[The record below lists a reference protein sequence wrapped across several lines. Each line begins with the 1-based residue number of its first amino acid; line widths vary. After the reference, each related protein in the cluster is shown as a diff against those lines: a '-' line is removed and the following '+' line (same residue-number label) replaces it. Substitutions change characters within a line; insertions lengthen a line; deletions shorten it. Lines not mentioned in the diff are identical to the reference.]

1 MQCRVLLV
9 GCSVLALTLAG
20 GEVATSDTIDHN
32 PPLVASQQPPAAT
45 HGLSSQSGESTTL
58 EVAPQGAES
67 KTGEL
72 APQPGMSAENPQSS
86 NTSEQ
91 RQFKPSDAADVDT
104 RDFRPQGDEPFS
116 PPCLGAALEYTTKCY
131 RGMEEHGLEVVSV
144 DPSSGAARA
153 GLHGQTR
160 ATALGIIGGVLLG
173 PLELMVLPLLE
184 RSGAL
189 GTGGDLVLAVDDI
202 RVRDVNE
209 FRKAMRALKPGD
221 SVYLTVIR
229 PLRGGGHQTMRIR
242 VDLDSCSNADVVQGP
257 IPQEDQIPPHSGSLN

>member
-1 MQCRVLLV
+1 
-9 GCSVLALTLAG
+9 
-20 GEVATSDTIDHN
+20 
-32 PPLVASQQPPAAT
+32 
-45 HGLSSQSGESTTL
+45 
-58 EVAPQGAES
+58 
-67 KTGEL
+67 
-72 APQPGMSAENPQSS
+72 
-86 NTSEQ
+86 
-91 RQFKPSDAADVDT
+91 
-104 RDFRPQGDEPFS
+104 
-116 PPCLGAALEYTTKCY
+116 
-131 RGMEEHGLEVVSV
+131 MEEHGLEVVSV

-153 GLHGQTR
+153 GLHGQAR
-160 ATALGIIGGVLLG
+160 ATALGIAGGIGGLLLG

-242 VDLDSCSNADVVQGP
+242 VELDSCSNADVVRGP
-257 IPQEDQIPPHSGSLN
+257 IWQNDQIPPHSRSLN